1 MHILSAEE
9 LFVKANEAFFDG
21 DHDEAL
27 ILLNQ
32 AIDVDPEHVDAYLRR

>member
-27 ILLNQ
+27 ILFLECSNLFQ
-32 AIDVDPEHVDAYLRR
+32 AQPPT